1 MKRSERLEK
10 INAINNGFKSLAG
23 ANLARIEQEY
33 NAALHQLEQLR
44 IYKDEYSEQ
53 LKQRM
58 NSGHVTPDEIQD
70 FRYFFA
76 SLYKAISQQE
86 SIVNHLHKQLEES
99 RQEWL
104 AKDQEVRKLNTV
116 GENMRREEA
125 QTEARKEQKRTDE
138 LSLLTHGRFAFS
150 FKH

>member
-1 MKRSERLEK
+1 MKRSDRLEK

-23 ANLARIEQEY
+23 ATLARVEQEY

-58 NSGHVTPDEIQD
+58 EGNVSPDEIQD

-76 SLYKAISQQE
+76 SLYKAINQQE
-86 SIVNHLHKQLEES
+86 SIVNHLHRQLEEC

-104 AKDQEVRKLNTV
+104 AKDQEVRKLNTI
-116 GENMRREEA
+116 GENLRREEA
-125 QTEARKEQKRTDE
+125 QVEARREQKRSDE
-138 LSLLTHGRFAFS
+138 MTMLAHGRFAFS
-150 FKH
+150 MKH

>member
-33 NAALHQLEQLR
+33 NTQLHQLEQLR
-44 IYKDEYSEQ
+44 IYKDEYSDQ

-58 NSGHVTPDEIQD
+58 NGHVSPDEIQD

-86 SIVNHLHKQLEES
+86 SLVNHLHRQLEES

-104 AKDQEVRKLNTV
+104 AKDQEVRKFNTI
-116 GENMRREEA
+116 GDNMRREE
-125 QTEARKEQKRTDE
+125 QQQETRKEQKRSDE
-138 LSLLTHGRFAFS
+138 MSMLAHGRLTFS
-150 FKH
+150 MKH

>member
-33 NAALHQLEQLR
+33 NAAQHQLDQLR

-58 NSGHVTPDEIQD
+58 DSGHVTPDEIQD

-86 SIVNHLHKQLEES
+86 SIVKHLHKQLEDA

-104 AKDQEVRKLNTV
+104 AKDQEVRKINTI
-116 GENMRREEA
+116 GANMRREEA
-125 QTEARKEQKRTDE
+125 QEEARKEQKRSDE
-138 LSLLTHGRFAFS
+138 MSMLAYGRYAFS
-150 FKH
+150 MKH

>member
-23 ANLARIEQEY
+23 ANLARIEQECK
-33 NAALHQLEQLR
+33 AAQHQLDQLR
-44 IYKDEYSEQ
+44 IYKDEYADQ
-53 LKQRM
+53 LKGRM
-58 NSGHVTPDEIQD
+58 DSGHVTPEEIQD

-76 SLYKAISQQE
+76 SLHKAISQQE
-86 SIVNHLHKQLEES
+86 SVVRHMQKQLEDA

-104 AKDQEVRKLNTV
+104 AKDQEVRKIDRI

-125 QTEARKEQKRTDE
+125 QAEARREQKRSDE
-138 LSLLTHGRFAFS
+138 MSMLAHGRLAFS
-150 FKH
+150 MKH

>member
-23 ANLARIEQEY
+23 ATLARVQQEY
-33 NAALHQLEQLR
+33 NAAQHQLEQLR

-58 NSGHVTPDEIQD
+58 DGGHVTPDEIQD

-76 SLYKAISQQE
+76 SLYKAINQQE

-104 AKDQEVRKLNTV
+104 AKDQEVRKINTI
-116 GENMRREEA
+116 GENLRREEA
-125 QTEARKEQKRTDE
+125 QVEARKEQKRMDE
-138 LSLLTHGRFAFS
+138 VGMLTPGRFAFS

>member
-23 ANLARIEQEY
+23 AKLARVEQEY
-33 NAALHQLEQLR
+33 NAQLHQLEQLR

-58 NSGHVTPDEIQD
+58 AGHVTPDEIQD
-70 FRYFFA
+70 YRYFFA

-104 AKDQEVRKLNTV
+104 AKDAEVRKFNTI
-116 GENMRREEA
+116 GENMRREE
-125 QTEARKEQKRTDE
+125 QQQETRKEQKRADE
-138 LSLLTHGRFAFS
+138 MSMLAHGRLTFS
-150 FKH
+150 MKH

>member
-23 ANLARIEQEY
+23 ANLARVEQEY
-33 NAALHQLEQLR
+33 NTQLHQLEQLR
-44 IYKDEYSEQ
+44 IYKDEYAEQ

-58 NSGHVTPDEIQD
+58 NGHVTPDEIQD

-86 SIVNHLHKQLEES
+86 SLVNHLHKQLEES

-104 AKDQEVRKLNTV
+104 AKDAEVRKFNTI
-116 GENMRREEA
+116 GDNMRREE
-125 QTEARKEQKRTDE
+125 QQQEVRKEQKRSDE
-138 LSLLTHGRFAFS
+138 MSMLAHGRLAFS
-150 FKH
+150 MKH

>member
-33 NAALHQLEQLR
+33 NTQLHQLEQLR

-58 NSGHVTPDEIQD
+58 NGNVTPDEIQD

-76 SLYKAISQQE
+76 SLYKAIGQQE
-86 SIVNHLHKQLEES
+86 SLVNHLHKQLEES
-99 RQEWL
+99 RREWL
-104 AKDQEVRKLNTV
+104 AKDQEVRKFNTI
-116 GENMRREEA
+116 GENMRREE
-125 QTEARKEQKRTDE
+125 QQQETRKEQKRSDE
-138 LSLLTHGRFAFS
+138 MSMLAHGRLTFS
-150 FKH
+150 MKH

>member
-23 ANLARIEQEY
+23 ANLARVEQEY
-33 NAALHQLEQLR
+33 NSALHQLEQLR

-53 LKQRM
+53 LKLRM
-58 NSGHVTPDEIQD
+58 ESGHVAPDEIQD

-99 RQEWL
+99 REEWL
-104 AKDQEVRKLNTV
+104 AKDREVRKINTI
-116 GENMRREEA
+116 GDNLRREEA
-125 QTEARKEQKRTDE
+125 QVEARREQKRSDE
-138 LSLLTHGRFAFS
+138 MSMLAHGRFAFS
-150 FKH
+150 MKH

>member
-23 ANLARIEQEY
+23 ANLARVEQEY
-33 NAALHQLEQLR
+33 NSALHQLEQLR
-44 IYKDEYSEQ
+44 IYKDEYSDQ

-58 NSGHVTPDEIQD
+58 AGDVSPDEIQD

-104 AKDQEVRKLNTV
+104 AKDQEVRKINTI
-116 GENMRREEA
+116 GDNLRREE
-125 QTEARKEQKRTDE
+125 QQVEARKEQKRSDE
-138 LSLLTHGRFAFS
+138 MSMLAHGRFAFS
-150 FKH
+150 MKH

>member
-1 MKRSERLEK
+1 MKRSERLGK
-10 INAINNGFKSLAG
+10 LNAINHGFKSLAG

-33 NAALHQLEQLR
+33 NTQLHQLEQLR
-44 IYKDEYSEQ
+44 IYKDEYSDQ

-58 NSGHVTPDEIQD
+58 NGNVSPDEIQD

-86 SIVNHLHKQLEES
+86 SLVNHLHKQLEES

-104 AKDQEVRKLNTV
+104 AKDQEVRKFNTI
-116 GENMRREEA
+116 GDNMRREE
-125 QTEARKEQKRTDE
+125 QQQETRKEQKRSDE
-138 LSLLTHGRFAFS
+138 MSMLAHGRLTFS
-150 FKH
+150 MKH

>member
-23 ANLARIEQEY
+23 ANLARVEQEY
-33 NAALHQLEQLR
+33 NTQLHQLEQLR

-58 NSGHVTPDEIQD
+58 NGHVTPDEIQD

-86 SIVNHLHKQLEES
+86 SLVNHLHKQLEES

-104 AKDQEVRKLNTV
+104 AKDAEVRKFNTI
-116 GENMRREEA
+116 GDNMRREE
-125 QTEARKEQKRTDE
+125 QQQEVRKEQKRSDE
-138 LSLLTHGRFAFS
+138 MSMLAHGRLTFS
-150 FKH
+150 MKH

>member
-23 ANLARIEQEY
+23 ANLARIEQEHK
-33 NAALHQLEQLR
+33 AAQHQLEQLR

-58 NSGHVTPDEIQD
+58 DSGHVKPEEIQD

-76 SLYKAISQQE
+76 SLHKAIGQQE
-86 SIVNHLHKQLEES
+86 SLVKHMGKQLEDA

-104 AKDQEVRKLNTV
+104 AKDQEVRKIDRI

-125 QTEARKEQKRTDE
+125 QAEARKEQKRSDE
-138 LSLLTHGRFAFS
+138 MSMLAHGRYAFS
-150 FKH
+150 MKH

>member
-33 NAALHQLEQLR
+33 NTQLHQLEQLR
-44 IYKDEYSEQ
+44 IYKDEYSDQ

-58 NSGHVTPDEIQD
+58 NGNVSPDEIQD

-76 SLYKAISQQE
+76 SLYKAIGQQE
-86 SIVNHLHKQLEES
+86 SLVNHLHKQLEES

-104 AKDQEVRKLNTV
+104 AKDQEVRKFNTI
-116 GENMRREEA
+116 GENMRREE
-125 QTEARKEQKRTDE
+125 QQQETRKEQKRSDE
-138 LSLLTHGRFAFS
+138 MSMLAHGRLAFS
-150 FKH
+150 MKH

>member
-23 ANLARIEQEY
+23 ANLARVEQEY
-33 NAALHQLEQLR
+33 NTQLHQLEQLR
-44 IYKDEYSEQ
+44 IYKEEYSEQ

-58 NSGHVTPDEIQD
+58 NGHVTPDEIQD

-86 SIVNHLHKQLEES
+86 SLVNHLHKQLEES

-104 AKDQEVRKLNTV
+104 AKDAEVRKFNTI
-116 GENMRREEA
+116 GENMRREE
-125 QTEARKEQKRTDE
+125 QQQETRKEQKRSDE
-138 LSLLTHGRFAFS
+138 MSMLAHGRLAFS
-150 FKH
+150 MKH

>member
-23 ANLARIEQEY
+23 ANLARVEQEY
-33 NAALHQLEQLR
+33 FTQQHQLEQLR
-44 IYKDEYSEQ
+44 IYKDEYSTQ

-58 NSGHVTPDEIQD
+58 EGHVTPDEIQD

-86 SIVNHLHKQLEES
+86 SIVNHLHKQLEEC

-104 AKDQEVRKLNTV
+104 AKDQEVRKFNTI
-116 GENMRREEA
+116 GDNMRREEA
-125 QTEARKEQKRTDE
+125 QVEARKEQKRSDE
-138 LSLLTHGRFAFS
+138 SSMMAHTRLIFS
-150 FKH
+150 PKH

>member
-1 MKRSERLEK
+1 MKRSDRLEK

-23 ANLARIEQEY
+23 ANLARVENEY
-33 NAALHQLEQLR
+33 QTQLHQLEQLR

-58 NSGHVTPDEIQD
+58 EGAVTPDEIQD

-86 SIVNHLHKQLEES
+86 SIVNHLHKQLEEC

-104 AKDQEVRKLNTV
+104 AKDQEVRKFDTV
-116 GENMRREEA
+116 SDNLKKAEA
-125 QTEARKEQKRTDE
+125 KTEARREQKHTDE
-138 LSLLTHGRFAFS
+138 TTMLAHGRYTLS
-150 FKH
+150 HKH

>member
-23 ANLARIEQEY
+23 ANLARVEQEY

-44 IYKDEYSEQ
+44 IYKDEYADQ
-53 LKQRM
+53 LKHRM
-58 NSGHVTPDEIQD
+58 ESGHVKPEEIQD

-86 SIVNHLHKQLEES
+86 SIVAHLHKQLEDA

-104 AKDQEVRKLNTV
+104 AKDQEVRKIDKI

-125 QTEARKEQKRTDE
+125 QVEARKEQKRSDE
-138 LSLLTHGRFAFS
+138 MSMLAHGRYAFS
-150 FKH
+150 MKH

>member
-23 ANLARIEQEY
+23 ANLARVEQECKS
-33 NAALHQLEQLR
+33 AQHQLDQLH

-53 LKQRM
+53 LKSRM
-58 NSGHVTPDEIQD
+58 DSGQVTPDEIQD

-76 SLYKAISQQE
+76 SLYKAIGQQE
-86 SIVNHLHKQLEES
+86 SVVKHLNTQLEDA

-104 AKDQEVRKLNTV
+104 AKDQEVRKIEKI
-116 GENMRREEA
+116 GETMRREEA
-125 QTEARKEQKRTDE
+125 QVEARKEQKRSDE
-138 LSLLTHGRFAFS
+138 LSMLTHGRYAYS
-150 FKH
+150 MKH